1 MLKLKRLDQN
11 LNDLLINIYGI
22 NQTSLFFEQAE
33 ISEYIAKLEMKSS
46 GPLNKKS
53 KRNSS
58 GSRILP
64 KADLC
69 QMLLTVADIF
79 KDSSSFEISK
89 TLYKKC
95 IRVGKGLKDKNCLS
109 KSLLH
114 RGNLLFRT
122 ENIKEAKK
130 DFQYCKKYTTLKSL
144 KLLAEYSL
152 GLISLTTNSYKDA
165 LIHFRRVLSSSQS
178 NVHNS
183 LIGNALLNTGIAL
196 FFSGKVKDSQSFLT
210 NSIGHLSNSGNI
222 NQLVI
227 AHYFLGYVYL
237 YLNNYNDAIKDYDQ
251 ALQLSSEVND
261 RSIMGLIDLAKAKVS
276 FLSDDYKL
284 SLKYLNKAI
293 SDFQYSK
300 TETPLAESLHIKGLI
315 YKILKKTN
323 LARGYIQASKRI
335 VQSKNQCY
343 ELVTPYFD
351 IKNLKTFDE

>member
-1 MLKLKRLDQN
+1 MLKLKRFDQN
-11 LNDLLINIYGI
+11 INDLLINIYGM

-46 GPLNKKS
+46 RPLNKKS

-58 GSRILP
+58 GNRILS

-79 KDSSSFEISK
+79 KDSGSFEISK

-95 IRVGKGLKDKNCLS
+95 IHVGKGLKDKKCLS

-114 RGNLLFRT
+114 RGNLLFLA

-165 LIHFRRVLSSSQS
+165 LIHFRRVLSSPQS

-183 LIGNALLNTGIAL
+183 LIGNSLLNTGIAL

-237 YLNNYNDAIKDYDQ
+237 YLNNYSDAIKDYDQ

-323 LARGYIQASKRI
+323 LAKGYIQASKRI
-335 VQSKNQCY
+335 FQSKNESF

-351 IKNLKTFDE
+351 FKNLKTFDE

>member
-1 MLKLKRLDQN
+1 MLKLKRFDQN
-11 LNDLLINIYGI
+11 INDLLINIYGM

-46 GPLNKKS
+46 RPLNKKS

-58 GSRILP
+58 GNRILS

-79 KDSSSFEISK
+79 KDSGSFEISK

-95 IRVGKGLKDKNCLS
+95 IRVGKGLKDKNCLG
-109 KSLLH
+109 KSLFH
-114 RGNLLFRT
+114 RGNLLFLT

-165 LIHFRRVLSSSQS
+165 LIHFRRVLSSPQS

-183 LIGNALLNTGIAL
+183 LIGNSLLNTGIAL

-323 LARGYIQASKRI
+323 LAKGYIQASKRI
-335 VQSKNQCY
+335 FQSKNESF

-351 IKNLKTFDE
+351 YKYLKTFDE